1 MRYRGL
7 LFAMVCAVVLSIP
20 ASAAMAAGKAIP
32 DRYVVVLHDSAS
44 GRSVAAEHR
53 RELGAAVSHSYDHA
67 LHGYAARLSPA
78 ALARVKADP
87 RVERVVPDRA
97 GVATLAQTLPTGVN
111 RIDADLGSQAAG
123 DGTGTAPGD
132 VAVMDTG
139 IDTSHPDLEVA
150 GGVNCVGSY
159 GSHDGTI
166 GDQNG
171 HGTHVAGIVGAKDD
185 GEGTVGVA
193 PGVRLWSVRV
203 LDTIGSGSTSTQ
215 LCGIEWVTAN
225 GPALGIKVANASM
238 VLFGA
243 ADDGNCGNTSGDPLQ
258 RAVCRS
264 TEAGILWVF
273 GAGNNS
279 NVSFVNAAGAGYDQV
294 LTVTGVADGNGVP
307 NVPTTTTFTCP
318 AVNGTR
324 KTPNYA
330 PETDDKH
337 YSVSSYAVN
346 GDVAHTIAA
355 PGSCIWSTYKGGTYG
370 NMTGTSMAA
379 PHAAAAAHLCIAS
392 GQCPGTP
399 AETIQKLRA
408 DAEAYSLAEPGF
420 GFTGDPLRPVTGRY
434 YGHLLRAGLY

>member
-1 MRYRGL
+1 MRNRGL
-7 LFAMVCAVVLSIP
+7 LLLALATVVALSIP
-20 ASAAMAAGKAIP
+20 ASSGAATGTVIP
-32 DRYVVVLHDSAS
+32 NRYIVVLEDSATA
-44 GRSVAAEHR
+44 GTVVAEHE
-53 RELGAAVSHSYDHA
+53 ELGAVVGQVYRSA
-67 LHGYAARLSPA
+67 LNGYSARLLPA
-78 ALARVKADP
+78 TLALVKADP
-87 RVERVVPDRA
+87 RVERVVADRE

-132 VAVMDTG
+132 VAIMDTG
-139 IDTSHPDLEVA
+139 VETTHPDLNVA

-159 GSHDGTI
+159 GGHNGTI
-166 GDQNG
+166 GDENG

-185 GEGTVGVA
+185 EVGTVGVA

-203 LDTIGSGSTSTQ
+203 LNALGSGSTSTQ
-215 LCGIEWVTAN
+215 LCGIDWVTAN
-225 GPALGIKVANASM
+225 APALGIKVANASM

-243 ADDGNCGNTSGDPLQ
+243 ADDGNCGATSGDPLQ
-258 RAVCRS
+258 QAICNS
-264 TEAGILWVF
+264 TASGVLWVF

-279 NVSFVNAAGAGYDQV
+279 NVSFAGAGGPSYDQV
-294 LTVTGVADGNGVP
+294 LTVTGLADGNGVP
-307 NVPTTTTFTCP
+307 NVPTTSTYTCP
-318 AVNGTR
+318 AVNGSR
-324 KTPNYA
+324 KSPNYA
-330 PETDDKH
+330 LETDDKH
-337 YSVSSYAVN
+337 FSSSSYAVN
-346 GDVAHTIAA
+346 GDAVHTIAA

-370 NMTGTSMAA
+370 NLTGTSMAA

-408 DAEAYSLAEPGF
+408 DAEAHSLADPGF